1 MPDGAILVNASRG
14 GVVDEAALLES
25 VRSGHLHGAG
35 LDTFA
40 VEPLPNDSPLL
51 AERRIVLSPHAA
63 ALTEESMIAM
73 GRATIENVF
82 AALDGTL
89 DPSVV
94 VNPSVLAPR
103 KAV

>member
-1 MPDGAILVNASRG
+1 M
-14 GVVDEAALLES
+14 
-25 VRSGHLHGAG
+25 
-35 LDTFA
+35 
-40 VEPLPNDSPLL
+40 
-51 AERRIVLSPHAA
+51 LSPHAA
-63 ALTEESMIAM
+63 ALTEESMVAM

-94 VNPSVLAPR
+94 VNPTVLAPE